1 MSPSQSKAI
10 KSKTLDTAFSS
21 FDSFNKYKIKSNLSN
36 NEMKAL
42 LRLLKQKYLDIQNTY
57 KGNTVVSN
65 MKNSYANSMN
75 EMILVEN
82 KFENINIEEG
92 KELKGALSG
101 LRPFLAIKSPLK
113 MMKNNFY
120 FTSKLLSFSRYLNF
134 YLDFLVM

>member
-1 MSPSQSKAI
+1 
-10 KSKTLDTAFSS
+10 
-21 FDSFNKYKIKSNLSN
+21 
-36 NEMKAL
+36 MKAL

-120 FTSKLLSFSRYLNF
+120 FTSKLFSFSRYLNF

>member
-113 MMKNNFY
+113 MMKNAFY
-120 FTSKLLSFSRYLNF
+120 FTSKLFSFSRYLNF